1 MTATVTRGSV
11 RKWGAPFGRLL
22 VRAGVVALGVGVLW
36 RFLFV
41 VLAADRGLEL
51 TDEGLYLLAA
61 RPPSIDAAWGT
72 PAGWHTA
79 PLFRLVGYDVAAFR
93 TFGAVLLVGT
103 AAMLG
108 HAAVRLGQQVRAAEH
123 GATGRVERLIGAVL
137 AGLGGLLYYGA
148 LIRTPSY
155 NWVTVLGATLAA
167 LGLLQIASARL
178 LVRDGAEAESS
189 QPWGGPRWLG
199 SRGVLL
205 AGFGAFFTVPAK
217 PTTPVFFA
225 LLAIPI
231 LRLVGDLR
239 PAVRTVLAVTTAA
252 LGFAAIAVLSGVWSP
267 RFISVFL
274 RAIEAPSLLPEHGL
288 TGALLTI
295 PWLPF
300 ALVRDPSVATVT
312 VMVLTV
318 MVLTFGRTPARQVRE
333 MLARPM
339 GGIALLALGLVVIG
353 GMRWGIPSLVRT
365 VHALPVDGW
374 TGSVMAARQQISA
387 DSYLAAAYPLVALLG
402 SAPLGLLLG
411 AAVFAL
417 GRRGSVAALAVLI
430 ALLSAPQQAVSL
442 VLGGS
447 LGAQFAG
454 SGILRGSLLVLLGTV
469 VVAVLGP
476 MSGGSRSLGWEAID
490 RRQGGAVLSLW
501 LIGVATGFGSGNGLV
516 SQAAL
521 AAGIVVAA
529 LLLFASSQPDRRL
542 RVASMVL
549 IAAFVL
555 PMTALHIV
563 GNRQAPYRM
572 EPVSLQSVLVP
583 VGSDGALLYLD
594 EEFAQFLVS
603 LEQGAR
609 SAGWEPGMHLIATA
623 SPWSSTVP
631 WHLGGVV
638 PDSLMLTLGGYG
650 EYSDRRLEFHLDYAV
665 DETFE
670 SAWFLITS
678 DRHPRHGESMGWAVR
693 AAEVIGRS
701 FPTEYELV
709 FRTASFES
717 RWLQANGDLE
727 LWRPKSR
734 P

>member
-1 MTATVTRGSV
+1 MTRVSV
-11 RKWGAPFGRLL
+11 RKRRAPFGRLL
-22 VRAGVVALGVGVLW
+22 VRAGAVALGVGFLW
-36 RFLFV
+36 RALFA
-41 VLAADRGLEL
+41 VLAADRGLDL

-108 HAAVRLGQQVRAAEH
+108 HAAVRLGQQVRAAED
-123 GATGRVERLIGAVL
+123 GALDRMERLFGGVTG
-137 AGLGGLLYYGA
+137 GLGGLLYYAG

-199 SRGVLL
+199 LRGVLL

-239 PAVRTVLAVTTAA
+239 PAVRTVLAVTTTA

-267 RFISVFL
+267 RFIGVFL

-295 PWLPF
+295 PWLPV

-318 MVLTFGRTPARQVRE
+318 MVLTFGCTPARQVRE
-333 MLARPM
+333 LLARPM
-339 GGIALLALGLVVIG
+339 GGVALLALGLVVVG

-374 TGSVMAARQQISA
+374 TGSVMAAREQISA

-402 SAPLGLLLG
+402 SAPLGLFLG

-469 VVAVLGP
+469 VVAVLDPTFG
-476 MSGGSRSLGWEAID
+476 RHEAPQ
-490 RRQGGAVLSLW
+490 RHAVHWRHGEAVLSLW
-501 LIGVATGFGSGNGLV
+501 LIGVATAFGSGSGLV
-516 SQAAL
+516 GQAAL
-521 AAGIVVAA
+521 AAGILVGA
-529 LLLFASSQPDRRL
+529 LLLFAALQPARSL
-542 RVASMVL
+542 RMASL
-549 IAAFVL
+549 ALTAAFVL
-555 PMTALHIV
+555 PLTATHAIE
-563 GNRQAPYRM
+563 NRQDPYRM
-572 EPVSLQSVLVP
+572 QPVSVQSVP
-583 VGSDGALLYLD
+583 VSVGTDGAL
-594 EEFAQFLVS
+594 
-603 LEQGAR
+603 
-609 SAGWEPGMHLIATA
+609 PM
-623 SPWSSTVP
+623 
-631 WHLGGVV
+631 
-638 PDSLMLTLGGYG
+638 
-650 EYSDRRLEFHLDYAV
+650 
-665 DETFE
+665 
-670 SAWFLITS
+670 
-678 DRHPRHGESMGWAVR
+678 VR
-693 AAEVIGRS
+693 C
-701 FPTEYELV
+701 
-709 FRTASFES
+709 
-717 RWLQANGDLE
+717 
-727 LWRPKSR
+727 
-734 P
+734 